1 MQTTISPNKHAG
13 RVAPIRVIVVHTMET
28 GESGNVAENV
38 AQYFARKATQASAHL
53 CVDNN
58 SVVQTVLPGD
68 TAWAAPGCN
77 SDGLQIEL
85 AGRAGQTKSQWAD
98 DYSKDLLDLAARQVA
113 GWCKKYS
120 IPAKRLTRAQLR
132 AGHKGI
138 VGHADV
144 SAVYKRSDHW
154 DPGPD
159 FAWDDFISKVRHYLN
174 GGPTAQP
181 SKPSTSKPSMAK
193 PGDWPAFPGRLL
205 AYRPGEPLMSGAD
218 VTTWQYRLK
227 QLRYTI
233 TVDGRYGP
241 MTSAATK
248 VFQRAE
254 GLAMDGVVGP
264 NTWRAAA

>member
-1 MQTTISPNKHAG
+1 MQTITSPNKTRG
-13 RVAPIRVIVVHTMET
+13 RIAPIRVIVVHTMET
-28 GESGNVAENV
+28 GESSTVAENV
-38 AQYFARKATQASAHL
+38 AAYFARTSTKASAHL

-58 SVVQTVLPGD
+58 SVVRCVADSD

-85 AGRAGQTKSQWAD
+85 AGRAGQSKAQWAD
-98 DYSKDLLDLAARQVA
+98 EYSKDLLDLAARQVA
-113 GWCKKYS
+113 VWCDKHN
-120 IPAKRLTRAQLR
+120 IPARRLTRAQLR
-132 AGHKGI
+132 AGQRGI

-154 DPGPD
+154 DPGPN
-159 FAWDDFISKVRHYLN
+159 FPWDSFIAQVKHYL
-174 GGPTAQP
+174 GGGTSQPAKPTTP
-181 SKPSTSKPSMAK
+181 KPSTTK

-205 AYRPGEPLMSGAD
+205 AYRPGTALMSGAD
-218 VTTWQYRLK
+218 VTTWQSRLK

-241 MTSAATK
+241 MTAAATK

-254 GLAMDGVVGP
+254 GLDADGVVGP
-264 NTWRAAA
+264 KTWRAAD